1 MTRRTERVGELLR
14 KEVSWVIANQMADPR
29 LPTLVSI
36 TRVDIAADLRR
47 AKVFVSVMGT
57 EDDQRSA
64 MQMLQSAA
72 RFIQRELKPKLALRY
87 VPALTFQQDHSL
99 EEGARLLS
107 IMDGAPSLAEAPV
120 EMPEDMPVEMKE

>member
-14 KEVSWVIANQMADPR
+14 KEVSWVLANQMADPR

-36 TRVDIAADLRR
+36 TSVEISADLRR
-47 AKVFVSVMGT
+47 AKVSVSVMGT
-57 EDDQRSA
+57 EDDRRST

-87 VPALTFQQDHSL
+87 VPVLTFQLDRSL

-107 IMDGAPSLAEAPV
+107 IMDGAPSPV
-120 EMPEDMPVEMKE
+120 EVEE

>member
-14 KEVSWVIANQMADPR
+14 KEVSWVIANEMADPR

-36 TRVDIAADLRR
+36 TRVEIASDLRR
-47 AKVFVSVMGT
+47 ARVFVSIMGT

-72 RFIQRELKPKLALRY
+72 RFIQRELKPKLTLRY
-87 VPALTFQQDHSL
+87 VPNLTFQQDRSL
-99 EEGARLLS
+99 EEGARLIS
-107 IMDGAPSLAEAPV
+107 IMDGDPVPAESPV
-120 EMPEDMPVEMKE
+120 EAQE

>member
-14 KEVSWVIANQMADPR
+14 KEVSWVLANQMADPR

-36 TRVDIAADLRR
+36 TNVEISADLRR

-57 EDDQRSA
+57 EDDQRST

-72 RFIQRELKPKLALRY
+72 RFIQRELKPKLTLRY
-87 VPALTFQQDHSL
+87 VPVLTFQLDRSL

-107 IMDGAPSLAEAPV
+107 IMDGAPSPAEVPV
-120 EMPEDMPVEMKE
+120 KVKE

>member
-14 KEVSWVIANQMADPR
+14 KEVSWVLANQMADPR

-36 TRVDIAADLRR
+36 TRVETSSDLRR
-47 AKVFVSVMGT
+47 ARVFVSVMGT

-72 RFIQRELKPKLALRY
+72 RFIQRELKPKLTLRY
-87 VPALTFQQDHSL
+87 VPALTFQQDRSL
-99 EEGARLLS
+99 EEGARLLG
-107 IMDGAPSLAEAPV
+107 IMDGAPSLAETPL
-120 EMPEDMPVEMKE
+120 EMPAEVKE

>member
-36 TRVDIAADLRR
+36 TNVEISADLRR
-47 AKVFVSVMGT
+47 AKVFVSVMGA
-57 EDDQRSA
+57 EDDQRST

-72 RFIQRELKPKLALRY
+72 RFIQRELKPKLSLRY
-87 VPALTFQQDHSL
+87 VPVLTFQLDRSL
-99 EEGARLLS
+99 EEGTRLLN
-107 IMDGAPSLAEAPV
+107 IMDGVPSLAEVPV
-120 EMPEDMPVEMKE
+120 EMPTDVKE

>member
-14 KEVSWVIANQMADPR
+14 KEVSWVLANQMADPR

-36 TRVDIAADLRR
+36 THVEISADLRR

-72 RFIQRELKPKLALRY
+72 RFIQRELKPKLTLRY
-87 VPALTFQQDHSL
+87 VPVLTFQQDRSL
-99 EEGARLLS
+99 EEGARLLG
-107 IMDGAPSLAEAPV
+107 IMDGAPSPAEVPV
-120 EMPEDMPVEMKE
+120 KVKE

>member
-36 TRVDIAADLRR
+36 TRVEIAADLRR

-57 EDDQRSA
+57 DDDQRSA

-72 RFIQRELKPKLALRY
+72 RFIQRELKPKLSLRY
-87 VPALTFQQDHSL
+87 VPALTFQQDRSL

-107 IMDGAPSLAEAPV
+107 IMDGDPLPAETPV
-120 EMPEDMPVEMKE
+120 EMPVEMQE

>member
-36 TRVDIAADLRR
+36 AHVEISADLRR

-72 RFIQRELKPKLALRY
+72 RFIQRELKPKLTLRY
-87 VPALTFQQDHSL
+87 VPVLTFQQDRSL
-99 EEGARLLS
+99 EEGARLLG
-107 IMDGAPSLAEAPV
+107 IMDGAPSSAEVPV
-120 EMPEDMPVEMKE
+120 KVRE

>member
-36 TRVDIAADLRR
+36 TNVEISADLRR
-47 AKVFVSVMGT
+47 AKVFVSVMGA
-57 EDDQRSA
+57 EDDQRST

-72 RFIQRELKPKLALRY
+72 RFIQRELKPKLSLRY
-87 VPALTFQQDHSL
+87 VPVLTFQLDRSL
-99 EEGARLLS
+99 EEGTRLLN
-107 IMDGAPSLAEAPV
+107 IMDGVPSLAEAPV
-120 EMPEDMPVEMKE
+120 EMPTDVKE

>member
-36 TRVDIAADLRR
+36 TNVEISADLRR
-47 AKVFVSVMGT
+47 AKVFVSVMGA
-57 EDDQRSA
+57 EDDQRST

-72 RFIQRELKPKLALRY
+72 RFIQRELKPKLSLRY
-87 VPALTFQQDHSL
+87 VPVLTFQLDRSL
-99 EEGARLLS
+99 EEGTRLLN
-107 IMDGAPSLAEAPV
+107 IMDGVPSLAEAPV
-120 EMPEDMPVEMKE
+120 EMPADVKE